1 MKKEIVVK
9 RVAERI
15 RSCNS
20 CGARNYTPSI
30 GHSDGCEKVEELH
43 ELCISTLCVALCEN
57 CMREVA
63 EKINEHL
70 TKTEAE

>member
-9 RVAERI
+9 RVTERI

-20 CGARNYTPSI
+20 CGAKNY
-30 GHSDGCEKVEELH
+30 GCEQIEALH
-43 ELCISTLCVALCEN
+43 ELHVGTLCVVLCEN